1 MDKQA
6 REWALNKM
14 REKAKTRGEDCSRY
28 AAGGSAK
35 VREGVATKSG
45 KVVKPRKNMGRSGK

>member
-14 REKAKTRGEDCSRY
+14 REKAKARGEDCSRY
-28 AAGGSAK
+28 AAGGSTK
-35 VREGVATKSG
+35 IRKNVATKSG
-45 KVVKPRKNMGRSGK
+45 AAVKPRNMGRSGK